1 MDIWQLIGLG
11 IAAIAGGFTALA
23 KVYKWGPFLD
33 RIEPMPSL
41 DREPLEEPY
50 IPASP
55 IVIAPSTPKPP
66 LEPVSSPTSVNPTL
80 TQICTYMR
88 DFEGKPGDANYRNNN
103 PLNAKFYDPKQ
114 TGTDAEYLPK
124 YRPVKCSP
132 SGFAVFKDSATGWL
146 YGFNMIKNKIQ
157 KHPNWTLLDMI
168 SDHAPASENQ
178 PVVYATN
185 IAKRA
190 KIDIHY
196 PLKNLLL
203 V

>member
-1 MDIWQLIGLG
+1 MEQFFQVMGLIIALG
-11 IAAIAGGFTALA
+11 AGITAYFFRRGGA
-23 KVYKWGPFLD
+23 YNP
-33 RIEPMPSL
+33 IMPST
-41 DREPLEEPY
+41 DSISTIPDPP
-50 IPASP
+50 IVPASP
-55 IVIAPSTPKPP
+55 VVMAPSTQILPVQ
-66 LEPVSSPTSVNPTL
+66 PVSSPTSVNPTL